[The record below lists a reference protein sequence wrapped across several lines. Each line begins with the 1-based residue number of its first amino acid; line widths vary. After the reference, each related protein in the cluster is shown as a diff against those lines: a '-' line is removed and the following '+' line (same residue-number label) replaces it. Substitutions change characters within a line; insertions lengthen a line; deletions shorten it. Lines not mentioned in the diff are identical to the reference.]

1 MTDTQ
6 EKLEKF
12 FLTPKFF
19 LKNEKNKEE
28 EKLNE
33 LEVLLHYCQYV
44 QLTTSVNNYF
54 SVVIE
59 KV

>member
-6 EKLEKF
+6 EKLEIN
-12 FLTPKFF
+12 FLTPKKN

-44 QLTTSVNNYF
+44 QLTTSVN
-54 SVVIE
+54 
-59 KV
+59 